1 MIAVNSIT
9 NRFLYTCLFYLI
21 PIRKIKGGL
30 LHFSFRDHTIQSR
43 DFYLDEQY
51 RNSKFIIKIS
61 DATVNRA

>member
-1 MIAVNSIT
+1 MNRVT
-9 NRFLYTCLFYLI
+9 NRFLCICQFYQI
-21 PIRKIKGGL
+21 PVRKIKGES
-30 LHFSFRDHTIQSR
+30 FYYPFRDHTIQSR